1 MLIVEKA
8 SLSGAPEVE
17 GAAKGLLAA
26 AVVPKVPAL
35 PNKALPKPVSEA
47 AGGAPIYERS
57 RVEPHC
63 DREDGK
69 QGKDLQ
75 RMDSPLQLPS
85 SFALLLRV
93 AWPPLRPWLVSQLH
107 LRRILRFSLMLGMLE
122 H

>member
-47 AGGAPIYERS
+47 AGPAPIYERS

-69 QGKDLQ
+69 QGKARTYSERIHLC
-75 RMDSPLQLPS
+75 SFLLPLLFFCES
-85 SFALLLRV
+85 LGLCFGLRSFLSCICSV
-93 AWPPLRPWLVSQLH
+93 YFVS
-107 LRRILRFSLMLGMLE
+107 R
-122 H
+122 

>member
-57 RVEPHC
+57 RVEPHYSEWIHLC
-63 DREDGK
+63 SF
-69 QGKDLQ
+69 LL
-75 RMDSPLQLPS
+75 PLLFFCES
-85 SFALLLRV
+85 LG
-93 AWPPLRPWLVSQLH
+93 
-107 LRRILRFSLMLGMLE
+107 LRFGLGSFLSCICSVYFVSR
-122 H
+122 